1 MSDAITK
8 FLTKLSKSEKA
19 VIDATLEKIKLN
31 DFKGLEVKKLTG
43 HKDIFRIRKG
53 KFRII
58 YQKTDSSYSIISI
71 DRRSE
76 ATYRD
81 F

>member
-1 MSDAITK
+1 M
-8 FLTKLSKSEKA
+8 
-19 VIDATLEKIKLN
+19 EKITSNKTE
-31 DFKGLEVKKLTG
+31 GLQIKKLVGNT
-43 HKDIFRIRKG
+43 DIFRIRKG

-58 YQKTDSSYSIISI
+58 YRKTKTDCIIISI